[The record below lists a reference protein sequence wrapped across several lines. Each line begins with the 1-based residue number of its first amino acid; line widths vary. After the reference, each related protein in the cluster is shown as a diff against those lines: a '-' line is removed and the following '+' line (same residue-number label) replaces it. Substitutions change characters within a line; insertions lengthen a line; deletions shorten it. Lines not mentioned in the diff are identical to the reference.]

1 LAFVFFVFTTIQ
13 YKLNAEHEKRS
24 IESTER
30 KYFDFAKWRDDH
42 LVKVEINHKKKEKKF
57 LARHERNCF
66 AAASDAFRMPSK
78 RFIGFVINI

>member
-1 LAFVFFVFTTIQ
+1 MQ

-42 LVKVEINHKKKEKKF
+42 LVKVEINHKKKNKQF

-66 AAASDAFRMPSK
+66 AA
-78 RFIGFVINI
+78 